1 MRKRPSTPPEKTKYV
16 PKFDII
22 VVAHGDDTLADG
34 AGDDFPTVYRGI
46 THTTA
51 KVFCKEFG
59 DSLIVTEWFDEQQ
72 ANEPNEWHLQAAEG
86 YGFYVAAYEVR
97 SQADILLAN
106 AGEYDMLT
114 EVARVEYRNPEI
126 P

>member
-16 PKFDII
+16 PKFDIV
-22 VVAHGDDTLADG
+22 VVAHGHDTEVDG

-46 THTTA
+46 SHATA

-59 DSLIVTEWFDEQQ
+59 DSLKINEWFDEQE
-72 ANEPNEWHLQAAEG
+72 ANEPNEWELQHSL
-86 YGFYVAAYEVR
+86 YGFYVAAYEIR
-97 SQADILLAN
+97 SPADIALIQ
-106 AGEYDMLT
+106 AGEYHMLT